1 MPGAQRKIV
10 IRTTPDKVFAA
21 ITDYEKYPVFLD
33 EVTSAR
39 IDSRS
44 GNTATASF
52 EVDIKV
58 KKIGYTIKLT
68 EKTNESVSWTL
79 IRGDFMEVNN
89 GSWQLKDLGDGRTE
103 ATYTVEIVP
112 KVPRLLGKM
121 KEKISKALTEGSLPK
136 TLEAFKSRSERL

>member
-1 MPGAQRKIV
+1 MPVAQRKIV

>member
-10 IRTTPDKVFAA
+10 INTTPDKVFAA
-21 ITDYEKYPVFLD
+21 ITDYEKYPIFLD
-33 EVTSAR
+33 EVTTAR
-39 IDSRS
+39 VDSRS

-68 EKTNESVSWTL
+68 EKANESVSWTL

-89 GSWQLKDLGDGRTE
+89 GSWALKDLGDGRTE

-112 KVPRLLGKM
+112 KVPRTLRFM
-121 KEKISKALTEGSLPK
+121 KDKISKALAEGSLPK
-136 TLEAFKSRSERL
+136 TLSSFKNRSEGL